1 MAAEELIKGTEK
13 ARLGSCRAYYMLFDG
28 ATVPALED
36 IMKEENLLG
45 HSKGGATVDYTPTF
59 LEERDDHGL
68 VIKSA
73 LTEEAAKASLGL
85 FTWSARS
92 LAVLG
97 PTTRVTEAN
106 GVRTAKIGGIK
117 NNDGKKYVILLY
129 HEDKADGDCWIIIVG
144 KNRNGFSITFK
155 NDNATTLNPEIHAEP
170 MDSEGTLIEY
180 NEKIVDATATE
191 TKTEGE
197 GEGEG

>member
-1 MAAEELIKGTEK
+1 MAEELIKGTEK
-13 ARLGSCRAYYMLFDG
+13 ARLGSCRAYYMVYDG
-28 ATVPALED
+28 TTVPALAD

-59 LEERDDHGL
+59 LEEKDDHGL

-73 LTEEAAKASLGL
+73 LTEEVAKATLGL

-97 PTTRVTEAN
+97 PTTRVTEKD

-129 HEDKADGDCWIIIVG
+129 HEDKADGDCWVIMVG

-180 NEKIVDATATE
+180 SEQMPTTAAATE
-191 TKTEGE
+191 ETTEGE
-197 GEGEG
+197 G